1 MLSMMVL
8 NAIGHIDT
16 STESQKIVGIEN
28 MLFHT
33 SGTGQH
39 QFLMDLKLFTLGLRA
54 PNFAHR

>member
-8 NAIGHIDT
+8 AIGHIDT

-33 SGTGQH
+33 SGTG
-39 QFLMDLKLFTLGLRA
+39 MDLKLFTLGLRA